1 MNSKFAKPR
10 MAFLILQLFSA
21 ALIVFF
27 KLSYDG
33 FEEGNLI
40 RDISVYVTLG
50 AAIIAC
56 VLSKLDSRPM
66 LLPIVCVVVSAL
78 IVLFLNL
85 IYGSSYWGITNI
97 FIVVSTLLIIAMVIL
112 SSFEVAFNI
121 SRKNNTSGSQQ
132 PIMQPQ
138 QPNVQPQPQ
147 AQSWNCPVCGVQNSM
162 YIFQC
167 TRCGSNRDG
176 VNNQQ

>member
-1 MNSKFAKPR
+1 

-21 ALIVFF
+21 ALIAFF
-27 KLSYDG
+27 MLSYDW
-33 FEEGNLI
+33 FNLI

-85 IYGSSYWGITNI
+85 LYGTYWRI
-97 FIVVSTLLIIAMVIL
+97 FIVVITLLIIAMIIL
-112 SSFEVAFNI
+112 SSFEVAFNM
-121 SRKNNTSGSQQ
+121 SRKNNTSGYQQ